1 MINVKP
7 MEAVEALYSSDQ
19 PELSEEIVASL
30 SRTIFSGSETRPAG
44 WVQRTLARVSYRG
57 LQWTTTSSKPE
68 DESGSKVPVFRNKLM
83 ELSRHPYAR
92 SLLASSRSE
101 TASLMEGGD
110 PMNGNY
116 MMLAPEIRKNGGLWD
131 RLFLD
136 SVQGKDVR
144 LRMVLETRA
153 TYETAR
159 RWLEEEKPVRLKAV
173 AAGTGLSM
181 ILVYDRLIR
190 EGHRPDLVTATI
202 TDWEEANI
210 AKANRLMDK
219 LATTRER
226 KRSLGTGFGI
236 SAKTEDIFAKSGKGG
251 TACTARYDVLT
262 AIGILEYFQG
272 FSYRTTEQRLNLKSQ
287 VEAPAA
293 QDLARR
299 LYDMTTDRAT
309 LIVNTCRDDASTR
322 ILELF
327 GRKFDYRNRENLRSL
342 LTSANF
348 RPVRLA
354 GSGNIYDVEIYE
366 KTESR
371 AMAGMA

>member
-1 MINVKP
+1 MINLKP
-7 MEAVEALYSSDQ
+7 MEAVQALYSSGQ
-19 PELSEEIVASL
+19 HELSEEIVASL
-30 SRTIFSGSETRPAG
+30 SRSIFSGSETRAAG
-44 WVQRTLARVSYRG
+44 LVQRTLARVSYRI
-57 LQWTTTSSKPE
+57 LQWTTTSTKPA
-68 DESGSKVPVFRNKLM
+68 DESGFKVPVFSNRIM
-83 ELSRHPYAR
+83 ERSKHPYAKA
-92 SLLASSRSE
+92 LLASSRSE

-116 MMLAPEIRKNGGLWD
+116 MMIAPEIRMNGRLWD

-144 LRMVLETRA
+144 LRLVLETRA
-153 TYETAR
+153 TYGTAR
-159 RWLEEEKPVRLKAV
+159 RLLEEEKPVRLKAV

-190 EGHRPDLVTATI
+190 DGYHPDLVSAKI

-226 KRSLGTGFGI
+226 KRSPGTGFGI
-236 SAKTEDIFAKSGKGG
+236 WADTEDIFAEYGKGG
-251 TACTARYDVLT
+251 ATCTARYDVVT

-272 FSYRTTEQRLNLKSQ
+272 FSYRTTEQRLKLKSQ
-287 VEAPAA
+287 VETPTA
-293 QDLARR
+293 QDLAKR
-299 LYDMTTDRAT
+299 LYDMTTDRAS
-309 LIVNTCRDDASTR
+309 LIVNTCRDDSSTR

-327 GRKFDYRNRENLRSL
+327 GRKFDYRNREDLRSL
-342 LTSANF
+342 LTSVNF
-348 RPVRLA
+348 RPVRLV

-366 KTESR
+366 KTKSR
-371 AMAGMA
+371 AMAGMP